1 MNPVEISLVDSGKP
15 LATSA
20 SVIRSIRLAT

>member
-1 MNPVEISLVDSGKP
+1 MNPVETSRVESGKP

-20 SVIRSIRLAT
+20 SVVRSIRLAT